1 MTEGAAH
8 LAIGDVLKLLQFDFP
23 DVTIS
28 KIRFLESQGLVNPER
43 TPSGYRRFYEDDI
56 RRLQWVLRQQKERF
70 LPLKVIKERLDAG
83 EDLADQMQPTLF
95 GDPEPPPAPV
105 GDARPLEASAA
116 TASDAAPT
124 TGKDSPEPG
133 SAATEASPSAS
144 APDTAAAEE
153 RRSSASPGAAV
164 TNGAPSRHPAAVG
177 TSAAGG
183 DADSDPAA
191 DVPKAGAWL
200 AALQEGP
207 RRAVPQHPPAVSTL
221 VPEGPSA
228 TFTIGEVAT
237 EAGLDED
244 TVHTLVDFGLIR
256 PRVIGGQ
263 TCYDSAAIEVARAAG
278 VFIGKGI
285 EARHLRA
292 YKLAAE
298 REVTLFEQLTLPLL
312 RQRNPASRQQA
323 LDELASLVEQGAALR
338 SALLRQALGAHVGQP

>member
-105 GDARPLEASAA
+105 GDARALDAAA
-116 TASDAAPT
+116 TTAAAPAPT
-124 TGKDSPEPG
+124 EGKDSPEPASVAAEATPG
-133 SAATEASPSAS
+133 ATSA
-144 APDTAAAEE
+144 DTAAAEE
-153 RRSSASPGAAV
+153 RRAPAPRAAA

-177 TSAAGG
+177 ASATGG
-183 DADSDPAA
+183 DADSGPAA

-207 RRAVPQHPPAVSTL
+207 RRAAPQPPPATSTL
-221 VPEGPSA
+221 VPEDPSA
-228 TFTIGEVAT
+228 TFTIGEVAAG
-237 EAGLDED
+237 AGLDED

-338 SALLRQALGAHVGQP
+338 GALLRQALGAHVGQP